1 MPNESANNFNKDRS
15 SMEIYYWSKLNSDNK
30 LAGGDIRAKYVIP
43 KMMQIS
49 KDSCYLLLPETILR
63 KELLANHPSFSKIL
77 LTVLIPIRIAKVV
90 NESGK
95 KIKFVYCSTCY
106 SWDILPAIFSK
117 FLFHSKLV
125 CISHDTPKQLSG
137 YSFYRESEEFTILKS
152 FLFTLIGKFQVFLL
166 KYVDVPIS
174 ISKFATDFFVDP
186 NVQKKVLLS
195 SNTIPKVLTK
205 PCNISRYYDIVLLGR
220 IIPRKN
226 INKFIK
232 VFKNKQYH
240 RKIELLVITNSLKSS
255 VEHEILRDLDSN
267 ILNLTVKYD
276 ASEEEKFNLLSQSKV
291 YVSLSKDETFSIAA
305 MEAASM
311 GCVLILSDYSF
322 FRDIYGEG
330 AIYVDEDSG
339 DKIWKNITNA
349 LNNQRMLEEYSDLAI
364 KIASKYLVENVAR
377 QDYELVL
384 KNIMDREFE
393 NET

>member
-1 MPNESANNFNKDRS
+1 
-15 SMEIYYWSKLNSDNK
+15 
-30 LAGGDIRAKYVIP
+30 
-43 KMMQIS
+43 
-49 KDSCYLLLPETILR
+49 
-63 KELLANHPSFSKIL
+63 
-77 LTVLIPIRIAKVV
+77 
-90 NESGK
+90 
-95 KIKFVYCSTCY
+95 
-106 SWDILPAIFSK
+106 
-117 FLFHSKLV
+117 
-125 CISHDTPKQLSG
+125 
-137 YSFYRESEEFTILKS
+137 
-152 FLFTLIGKFQVFLL
+152 
-166 KYVDVPIS
+166 
-174 ISKFATDFFVDP
+174 
-186 NVQKKVLLS
+186 
-195 SNTIPKVLTK
+195 
-205 PCNISRYYDIVLLGR
+205 
-220 IIPRKN
+220 
-226 INKFIK
+226 
-232 VFKNKQYH
+232 
-240 RKIELLVITNSLKSS
+240 LKSS

-291 YVSLSKDETFSIAA
+291 YVSLSKDENFSIAA